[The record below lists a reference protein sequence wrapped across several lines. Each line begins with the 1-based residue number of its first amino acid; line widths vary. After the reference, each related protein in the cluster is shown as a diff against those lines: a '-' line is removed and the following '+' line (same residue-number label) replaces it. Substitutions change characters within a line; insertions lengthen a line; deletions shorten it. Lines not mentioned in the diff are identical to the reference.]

1 MEDELFKKKINWEE
15 DDYYLFLFLASLSL
29 SLMRLFL
36 LNDVIKDNQN

>member
-1 MEDELFKKKINWEE
+1 MEDELFKNKEIGKRMITI
-15 DDYYLFLFLASLSL
+15 LFLFLASL